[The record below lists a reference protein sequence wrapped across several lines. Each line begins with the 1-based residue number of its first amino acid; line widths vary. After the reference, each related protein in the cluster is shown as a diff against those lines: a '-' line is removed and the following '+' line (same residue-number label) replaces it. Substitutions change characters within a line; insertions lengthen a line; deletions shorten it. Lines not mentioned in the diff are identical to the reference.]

1 MTTFRFTSGAMQN
14 PHSEFLSFE
23 TSWAGDIQPISECSM
38 TAKTFCEK
46 HAKHENTNVL
56 EMFLL
61 WNNHSHPHVGDAAR
75 AAQPQQVSDNG
86 HSTNAA
92 WCKKHQIQ
100 VPNEARWRFR
110 QERHSQTPL
119 RVRSAQRF
127 GAHPCGVAARCI
139 VQRCKFHPEPTFPCI
154 HTLVTCRIVVTLFM
168 VFPRT
173 NIFTF
178 DAGT

>member
-1 MTTFRFTSGAMQN
+1 MQPPAFEPHTQLLFFCDMTTFRFTSGAMQN

-23 TSWAGDIQPISECSM
+23 TSWASDIQPISECSM

-56 EMFLL
+56 EMFLF

-92 WCKKHQIQ
+92 WCKKHQIHRLL
-100 VPNEARWRFR
+100 VPGTVKHAHHEVPQLVCLLVFSGVLCLQPCRGEVRYILTFFTPGLLAI
-110 QERHSQTPL
+110 RHP
-119 RVRSAQRF
+119 
-127 GAHPCGVAARCI
+127 
-139 VQRCKFHPEPTFPCI
+139 
-154 HTLVTCRIVVTLFM
+154 
-168 VFPRT
+168 
-173 NIFTF
+173 
-178 DAGT
+178 